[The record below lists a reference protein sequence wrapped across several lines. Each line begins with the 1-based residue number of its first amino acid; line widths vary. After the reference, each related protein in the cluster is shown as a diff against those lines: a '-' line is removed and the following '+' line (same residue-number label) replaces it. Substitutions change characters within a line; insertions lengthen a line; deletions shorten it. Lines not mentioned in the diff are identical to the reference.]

1 MLLGRYSNT
10 PNCHYENK
18 FLNRTLNKHDLTSLV
33 HSDTITALY
42 DDGFNIKNTCCTPG
56 IMKLFH
62 HFYTNW

>member
-42 DDGFNIKNTCCTPG
+42 DDVVLSGGT
-56 IMKLFH
+56 
-62 HFYTNW
+62 